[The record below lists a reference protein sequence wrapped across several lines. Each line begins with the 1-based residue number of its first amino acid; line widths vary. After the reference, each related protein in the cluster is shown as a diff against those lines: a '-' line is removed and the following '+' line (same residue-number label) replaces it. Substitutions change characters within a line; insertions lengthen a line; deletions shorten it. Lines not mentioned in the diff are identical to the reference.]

1 MSFIRVYSFS
11 VVKSCNSLLNAKFIQ
26 LAESCFQNIIS
37 LFFSPMAFSSFD
49 DQSMQTEPYKI
60 YHRSSQVRRVN
71 VAECQTDRSE
81 VESVPQSTGQAQLD
95 STQLLAFLKR
105 TEPIMHEQL
114 SKNAR
119 STAFKNLPVDNSNL
133 PHLSHIAL
141 FEVGQK
147 EQNETFSVT
156 NLSWNCVGSLL
167 AVAYG
172 SVSHD
177 GWCVHSGVLTCW
189 NVSRRNQSEPDH
201 RVDANACVTSL
212 RFHPAIPSVLVA
224 GTFTG
229 QLFCEKVPID
239 YRVSS
244 SELLVCDLALDSET
258 VIASTGSDESGHLE
272 SINHIEWLS
281 RTEPSHNLTD
291 VRVSLLRQSMIEQ
304 ILTIGSDGRV
314 VCWSFDLHKR
324 TSSLKCMKINEQVCV
339 FGHYI
344 SPDPRTNS
352 RYPSPVEFSLARQI
366 GPINSVDWSKFH
378 RNLILS
384 CGTGPTIHI
393 HNALQRDLSVTLDP
407 GKGTVFV
414 AQFSPHYPHLVGC
427 GTETGAIMFYNLVGS
442 HGQFG
447 AADSSDVTPTLV
459 TMTGGTEELAE
470 RDQAPILSLA
480 FNTQNPIMFATGDQ
494 AGRVRLWEIK
504 GLSDE
509 FSMITDLSVIDKL
522 FLSSA

>member
-1 MSFIRVYSFS
+1 
-11 VVKSCNSLLNAKFIQ
+11 
-26 LAESCFQNIIS
+26 
-37 LFFSPMAFSSFD
+37 
-49 DQSMQTEPYKI
+49 MQTEPYKI
-60 YHRSSQVRRVN
+60 YHRSSQVKRVN
-71 VAECQTDRSE
+71 VAECQTDQID
-81 VESVPQSTGQAQLD
+81 VEPVAQSIGQVQMD
-95 STQLLAFLKR
+95 STQFLAFLKR

-119 STAFKNLPVDNSNL
+119 SRAFKNLPADNSNL
-133 PHLSHIAL
+133 PYLSHIAL
-141 FEVGQK
+141 FEVEQK

-156 NLSWNCVGSLL
+156 NLSWNCTGSLL

-177 GWCVHSGVLTCW
+177 GWCVHSGLLTCW
-189 NVSRRNQSEPDH
+189 NVSRRTHNEPDH

-212 RFHPAIPSVLVA
+212 RFHPVIPSVLVA

-229 QLFCEKVPID
+229 
-239 YRVSS
+239 
-244 SELLVCDLALDSET
+244 ELLVCDFALDSEI
-258 VIASTGSDESGHLE
+258 VIANTGSNESGHLE
-272 SINHIEWLS
+272 AINHIEWLS
-281 RTEPSHNLTD
+281 RAGAGHTLTD

-314 VCWSFDLHKR
+314 VCWSFDLHNG
-324 TSSLKCMKINEQVCV
+324 TSSLKCIKIFQIRNSDQMAPLMSIHIGHQAVRKSSLSTIHGERSVSLTTAALSPHQVGRFVVGTDSGGVLLCNLEAERLPGSV
-339 FGHYI
+339 
-344 SPDPRTNS
+344 DPRTNS
-352 RYPSPVEFSLARQI
+352 HHPSPVEFSLARQI

-384 CGTGPTIHI
+384 CGTGSTVHI
-393 HNALQRDLSVTLDP
+393 HNALQRDLSVTLDL

-414 AQFSPHYPHLVGC
+414 AQFSPHYPNLVGC

-447 AADSSDVTPTLV
+447 AADSPDVTPKLV
-459 TMTGGTEELAE
+459 IMTGGTEELVE

-480 FNTQNPIMFATGDQ
+480 FNTQNPIMLATGDQ

-522 FLSSA
+522 FLSST